1 MRYPKELKQKVLA
14 RMMAPGN
21 ETVSVLAREF
31 NVTEAT
37 LYAWRRSAL
46 QAGVAAP
53 GDGRAA
59 EQWTGAA
66 KFAVVLET
74 ASLSEAELGE
84 YCRARG
90 LFPEQVRAWREL
102 CEAAFDPAA
111 AGSKAASQSSRQ
123 ARTCS
128 GNKPRARQ
136 YSPNSASDRDAVSR
150 TTANFAAPV
159 HCSAARPSPGAAT
172 PACSALRR
180 HAYNVA
186 SVTLNSLART
196 DTVSFP
202 GAIIR
207 ANTFCFSSFGYLTSS
222 SCLPPACK
230 PEL

>member
-102 CEAAFDPAA
+102 CEAKVDRQRIRELERDLGRKDRALAETAALLILRKKAA
-111 AGSKAASQSSRQ
+111 AIWGEK
-123 ARTCS
+123 
-128 GNKPRARQ
+128 
-136 YSPNSASDRDAVSR
+136 
-150 TTANFAAPV
+150 
-159 HCSAARPSPGAAT
+159 
-172 PACSALRR
+172 
-180 HAYNVA
+180 
-186 SVTLNSLART
+186 
-196 DTVSFP
+196 
-202 GAIIR
+202 
-207 ANTFCFSSFGYLTSS
+207 
-222 SCLPPACK
+222 
-230 PEL
+230 EEE